1 MNPLDILKKIANTF
15 NQKEKYKDREMKRV
29 FQWRRYLEWKHLSTQ
44 EKISAKR
51 ILFVP
56 IFAYIFL
63 VFFNQNFLA
72 IIILI
77 SGYLLYKKHEK
88 GKLTK

>member
-56 IFAYIFL
+56 IFAYILFNFL
-63 VFFNQNFLA
+63 NQNLLT
-72 IIILI
+72 IIVLI
-77 SGYLLYKKHEK
+77 SGYLLYKKLEK